1 MISDTLLA
9 ERMAAGDQEAFELLV
24 TRYHGPLLSYVTSQ
38 LKDRGK
44 AEDIVQET
52 FIRLIRHL
60 KRHGG
65 MEQLRPWLYKVALNL
80 CRDYWRSA
88 SYRSEYAGIDTI
100 PEDIDPSPRA
110 EELIERQ
117 ETVQQLAE
125 TMTMLP
131 ELQQE
136 VVRMRFFHDLKLQE
150 IAELLGLPLS
160 SVKSHLYGGL
170 RKLKRVLSRS
180 ADSPLSVSD
189 DEVPKIHGKKESEVP
204 MHGTIH

>member
-1 MISDTLLA
+1 M
-9 ERMAAGDQEAFELLV
+9 
-24 TRYHGPLLSYVTSQ
+24 
-38 LKDRGK
+38 
-44 AEDIVQET
+44 
-52 FIRLIRHL
+52 
-60 KRHGG
+60 
-65 MEQLRPWLYKVALNL
+65 ALNL

-100 PEDIDPSPRA
+100 PEDTDPAPRV

-125 TMTMLP
+125 TMTELSQ
-131 ELQQE
+131 LQQE
-136 VVRMRFFHDLKLQE
+136 IVRMRFFHDLKLQE
-150 IAELLGLPLS
+150 IAEMLELPLS

-180 ADSPLSVSD
+180 ADSAKFSD
-189 DEVPKIHGKKESEVP
+189 DEVPKIRKKDSEVP